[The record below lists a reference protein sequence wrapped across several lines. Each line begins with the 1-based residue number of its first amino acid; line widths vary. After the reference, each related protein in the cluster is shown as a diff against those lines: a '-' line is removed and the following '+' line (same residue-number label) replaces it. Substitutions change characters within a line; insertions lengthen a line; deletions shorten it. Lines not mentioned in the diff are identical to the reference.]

1 MSIPLL
7 QKLVLSRGRLRERNP
22 SNQTSQDL
30 AFRIGAHARG
40 LFLNEKLLCTEA
52 VFTAL
57 NQTLRGGL
65 EPQMALRLAS
75 GFTDGLAGSGC
86 LCGAVSGGVLALGLF
101 LGKTRPGSLSGRR
114 VRARTRDLYS
124 RFADQAGSTCC
135 RVLTKKVKE
144 DPEVH
149 FRQCAELT
157 GAAAEIA
164 ARLILAEEPELAAE
178 ADWSHLGNKADGA
191 DTNSEVRE
199 AL

>member
-7 QKLVLSRGRLRERNP
+7 QKLVPSRGWSREGNP

-30 AFRIGAHARG
+30 SFRIGAQARG
-40 LFLNEKLLCTEA
+40 LFLKEKLLCTEA

-65 EPQMALRLAS
+65 EPLMALRLAS

-101 LGKTRPGSLSGRR
+101 LGKTRPGILSGRR
-114 VRARTRDLYS
+114 VRSSTREFYR
-124 RFADQAGSTCC
+124 RFVEQAGSTCC

-144 DPEVH
+144 DPKLH
-149 FRQCAELT
+149 FRQCADLT

-164 ARLILAEEPELAAE
+164 AQLILADRPELTAQ
-178 ADWSHLGNKADGA
+178 ADWSHLGEGVAAPARIPK
-191 DTNSEVRE
+191 
-199 AL
+199 